1 MVISDIPFSLLSLQ
15 RNNPTVQCEPLIYHG
30 GVYLVHWWPIILS
43 LFPPSP
49 MSLDRRSDL
58 NGANLSHP
66 F

>member
-49 MSLDRRSDL
+49 MSYY
-58 NGANLSHP
+58 P
-66 F
+66 FFISSFTNEFGP